1 MLALKIRH
9 ALTKSLRQFQKYG
22 SRAASTRL
30 AVKHFPSPGD
40 KIYGY
45 TVQSVVPVPE
55 FSLTAIHLQ
64 HRTGAQ
70 HLHIDRDDSD
80 NVFGVAFR
88 TTPRDSTGV
97 PHILEHLTLCGSD
110 RYPVRDPFFKMM
122 ARSLAT
128 FMNAFTASDW
138 TMYPFSTQNLQD
150 YENLMSIYLDAVFHP
165 RLLKQDFS
173 QEGWRLEHENTQ
185 DPNSPIVFKGVVF
198 NEMKG
203 AFSNAQQLFAEKNQN
218 LILPSHTYGVVSG
231 GDPFCIPDLTWDKL
245 KAFHTQ
251 HYHPSN
257 SRFYT
262 YGSFPL
268 ERRLQLIEE
277 LALKKFEKVPVDT
290 GVPKEPRWVTP
301 KEAHITCSPDPLS
314 PDPAKSTTIAVS
326 YLLND
331 ITDIHEAC
339 TMSILGSL
347 LVDGETS
354 PFYQELLESNI
365 GSDYSPVV
373 GYNGYTREATFA
385 IGLQRIDRSDVEKVK
400 KIIDATFDNVI
411 ENGFDPKRIE
421 VILHKIELGQKHQS
435 AKFGLNLGIGIL
447 PCWTHDGDPILL
459 LQVNRQVEQFK
470 EQLKKNPKY
479 LQDIVKKYFKENAH
493 KLTLVMSPDEQF
505 DKTQQEAENGKLQ
518 QMLKKY
524 SDGEKKKLYEQGL
537 ELAEIQ
543 SRKEDVSCL
552 PSLRIEDIERRPQPV
567 KTISV
572 NSNGTSVQLCVQ
584 PTNGVTYF
592 RAISSIASLPQHL
605 KPYVPL
611 FCNVAT
617 KMGAGLRDYKDQS
630 EEIDLKTGGLNVSTH
645 LVEHHKNEDVFEQ
658 SILFS
663 SYCLDRNTSD
673 MFGLWADIFNR
684 LALSDTS
691 RLKTL
696 IMMTAAEI
704 SGNLADHAHR
714 YAMTHAAGALRPCS
728 AIKEEMS
735 GIAQLTL
742 MKKMAEAVDLDLIV
756 TYLKDIAD
764 RILTGDILRCALN
777 ATPDSIDSA
786 VLLTEKFLGGLSS
799 QSPVKD
805 DDYGLQK
812 FYVKDDTFRPSP
824 GHIHFEFPFQVQY
837 IAKSLPIV
845 PFSHPEFA
853 SLQIL
858 SKLMT
863 TQFLHKEIR
872 EKGGAYGGGAMAS
885 SNLFHFYSYRDPN
898 LQRTLDTFNDSCT
911 WAANGDVS
919 QQEIDEAKLSVFG
932 QVDSPVPPGSKGM
945 RQFLYGIDE
954 AAFASYRQQLLDVKK
969 QDLVHV
975 ANKYLNSS
983 VKSSV
988 TVLGPCNSLTGNTSL
1003 WTIKK
1008 QN

>member
-1 MLALKIRH
+1 MLAFKVGQAFTRC
-9 ALTKSLRQFQKYG
+9 LRQFQKCG
-22 SRAASTRL
+22 PRLVSTHLAA
-30 AVKHFPSPGD
+30 KPFPSPGS

-97 PHILEHLTLCGSD
+97 PHILEHLTLCGSE
-110 RYPVRDPFFKMM
+110 RYPVRDPFFKMY

-150 YENLMSIYLDAVFHP
+150 YENLMSIYLDAVFYP

-173 QEGWRLEHENTQ
+173 QEGWRLEHENSQ

-218 LILPSHTYGVVSG
+218 LLLPSHTYGVVSG
-231 GDPFCIPDLTWDKL
+231 GDPLCIPDLTWEKL

-251 HYHPSN
+251 YYHPSN

-262 YGSFPL
+262 YGNFPL

-277 LALKKFEKVPVDT
+277 LALKKFEKISVDT
-290 GVPKEPRWVTP
+290 SVPKEPRWVTP
-301 KEAHITCSPDPLS
+301 REAHITCSPDPLS
-314 PDPAKSTTIAVS
+314 PDLGKSTTIAVS
-326 YLLND
+326 FLLND
-331 ITDIHEAC
+331 ITDIYEAC

-354 PFYQELLESNI
+354 PFYQELIESNI

-385 IGLQRIDRSDVEKVK
+385 IGLQRIDKQDVEKVK
-400 KIIDATFDNVI
+400 KIIDATFDKVI

-421 VILHKIELGQKHQS
+421 AILHKIELGQKHQS

-447 PCWTHDGDPILL
+447 PCWTHDGDPMLL

-470 EQLKKNPKY
+470 EQLKANPKY

-493 KLTLVMSPDEQF
+493 RLTLVMSSDEQF
-505 DKTQQEAENGKLQ
+505 DKTQQEAEKGKLQ
-518 QMLKKY
+518 QMLKKF

-552 PSLRIEDIERRPQPV
+552 PTLRIEDIERRLEPV

-572 NSNGTSVQLCVQ
+572 NSNGTPVQLCVQ
-584 PTNGVTYF
+584 PTNGVAYF

-611 FCNVAT
+611 FCNIAT
-617 KMGAGLRDYKDQS
+617 KMGAGERDYKDQS

-645 LVEHHKNEDVFEQ
+645 LVEHHQNKDVFEQ

-663 SYCLDRNTSD
+663 SYCLDRNASD
-673 MFGLWADIFNR
+673 MFGLWTDIFNR
-684 LALSDTS
+684 LTLSDTS

-704 SGNLADHAHR
+704 SSGLADHAHR
-714 YAMTHAAGALRPCS
+714 YAMTHADSALRPCS

-742 MKKMAEAVDLDLIV
+742 MKKLAEDLDLDLIV
-756 TYLKDIAD
+756 THLKDIAD
-764 RILTGDILRCALN
+764 RILTGDILRCSLN
-777 ATPDSIDSA
+777 ATPEFSDSG
-786 VLLTEKFLGGLSS
+786 VLLMEKFLGSLSRH
-799 QSPVKD
+799 SPIKD
-805 DDYGLQK
+805 DDYSLLK
-812 FYVKDDTFRPSP
+812 FYGQDDAFQPNPS
-824 GHIHFEFPFQVQY
+824 HVHFEFPFQVQY

-845 PFSHPEFA
+845 PFSHPDYA

-858 SKLMT
+858 AQLMT

-872 EKGGAYGGGAMAS
+872 EKGGAYGGGAIVS

-898 LQRTLDTFNDSCT
+898 LQRTLDTFNDGCT
-911 WAANGDVS
+911 WAAKGDVS
-919 QQEIDEAKLSVFG
+919 QQEINEAKLSVFA

-945 RQFLYGIDE
+945 RQFLSGIDE
-954 AAFASYRQQLLDVKK
+954 AAFSNFRQQLLDVKR
-969 QDLVHV
+969 QDLVNV
-975 ANKYLNSS
+975 ANKYLSSS
-983 VKSSV
+983 VSSV
-988 TVLGPCNSLTGNTSL
+988 TILGPCNSLTGNSPL